1 MKKEE
6 LLQLL
11 RPLIKECIKE
21 VIFEDGV
28 ISTVV
33 NEALKVRMPEQT
45 MVTEARISNQMR
57 AMQQQVVQ
65 QPTAQPVKRKIPQRA
80 GDAADFNPFSGTR
93 PISN

>member
-6 LLQLL
+6 LVQLL
-11 RPLIKECIKE
+11 RPIIKECIKE

-33 NEALKVRMPEQT
+33 NEALKIKAPS
-45 MVTEARISNQMR
+45 MVTEAKFANPMR
-57 AMQQQVVQ
+57 AIQQAQQQHTE
-65 QPTAQPVKRKIPQRA
+65 PLTKRKIPQRA

-93 PISN
+93 PIS

>member
-6 LLQLL
+6 LVQLL
-11 RPLIKECIKE
+11 RPIIKECIKE

-33 NEALKVRMPEQT
+33 NEALKIKAPT
-45 MVTEARISNQMR
+45 MVTEAKFANPMR
-57 AMQQQVVQ
+57 AIQQTHQQQQ
-65 QPTAQPVKRKIPQRA
+65 AEPLTKRKIPQRA

-93 PISN
+93 PIS

>member
-45 MVTEARISNQMR
+45 MVTEAKFPNPMR
-57 AMQQQVVQ
+57 AIQQTHQQQQ
-65 QPTAQPVKRKIPQRA
+65 AEPLKKRKIPQRA

-93 PISN
+93 PIS